1 MFWLHWQSRKSKEG
15 KLVKHFEHLTAET
28 VAEAARSAEQGSA
41 IIAGGTDLLGVLKDR
56 ILPSYPERVIDIKA
70 IPELTGIEERSDS
83 IRIGANT
90 KLSDIAESEV
100 VRQACPAFAEAAGSV
115 ASRLIRSQ
123 ATLGG
128 NMCQDVRCWYYR
140 YPNQVGGR
148 VDCARKDG
156 TRCYAFTG
164 ENKFH
169 SIFGGMRV
177 HRTGCS
183 QRCPGNVDIPDYL
196 ERIRANDIDG
206 AAEILLRKNPLPAI
220 TSRVCSHFCMMECV
234 RDQYDE
240 EVNIAQVERFVGDY
254 ILEHK
259 DKFMAPPAEEN
270 GKTVGIVGAGPAALS
285 AAFYLRR
292 SGYSVTIIDR
302 MPEPGGLL
310 MYALPEY
317 RLPKDKVRQV
327 TEAIADMGV
336 RFRMNVKV
344 GEDVELEEIISQYDS
359 VFLDTGAWKPNIIG
373 IDGEDL
379 TQFGLEFLVEVKTWM
394 RDKVG
399 RDVVVV
405 GGGNVAVDV
414 AVTARRLGARN
425 VTMVSLETAEQMP
438 ATAEELERAEVAQVK
453 HIGGWGPIRVQRKNG
468 QVEGLVFRKVTR
480 LLDESGRFAPLY
492 DDDDTMTVE
501 ADAIFLAVGQT
512 VDLSYLDER
521 MAIHTQK
528 GRISVQEDQKTS
540 RPGVFA
546 GGDATTGTVT
556 VIAAIT
562 TGRRASYS
570 IDEYLSGTPVPD
582 LSLEKRHVKRSAT
595 CLEHSEAVKPNH
607 RPVNELTADLEDDLG
622 LPFEAVKKEAERC
635 LNCACYAVTP
645 SDTETMLMALKA
657 KVVTNMRE
665 YSADEFF
672 TRYTKVQDM
681 LEPGEIVTSVEIPKT
696 KAAAAYDKFR
706 ERKTIDF
713 AIVGLGS
720 VYELEDGTIRD
731 ASIVLGA
738 VSPVPV
744 RASEAE
750 AYLKGKKL
758 TEEVAGQAAEIALAG
773 AEPLA
778 QNSYK
783 IQIAKTL
790 VKRSLLRLIES
801 DTLIEK

>member
-1 MFWLHWQSRKSKEG
+1 M
-15 KLVKHFEHLTAET
+15 KHFEHLTAEN
-28 VAEAARSAEQGSA
+28 VAEAVQGA
-41 IIAGGTDLLGVLKDR
+41 KEGAKLIAGGTDLLGVLKDR
-56 ILPSYPERVIDIKA
+56 ILPEYPETVIDIKS
-70 IPELTGIEERSDS
+70 IPNMDQIVETADG
-83 IRIGANT
+83 IRIGANV
-90 KLSDIAESEV
+90 KLSEIAESEV
-100 VRQACPAFAEAAGSV
+100 IKDICPGFAEAAGTV

-164 ENKFH
+164 ENKYH

-234 RDQYDE
+234 RDQFDE
-240 EVNIAQVERFVGDY
+240 EVNIAQIERYVGDY

-259 DKFMAPPAEEN
+259 DRFMPAPEKEN

-285 AAFYLRR
+285 AAFYLRKK
-292 SGYSVTIIDR
+292 GYAVTVIDR
-302 MPEPGGLL
+302 MKEPGGLL
-310 MYALPEY
+310 MYALPEF
-317 RLPKDKVRQV
+317 RIPKEKVRQM
-327 TEAIADMGV
+327 TQAIADMGV
-336 RFRMNVKV
+336 VFKMGVKV

-438 ATAEELERAEVAQVK
+438 ATAEELERAEVARVN
-453 HIGGWGPIRVQRKNG
+453 HLGGWGPTKVLRENG
-468 QVEGLVFRKVTR
+468 SVKGLAFRKVTR
-480 LLDESGRFAPLY
+480 LLDENGRFSPMY
-492 DDDDTMTVE
+492 DDNDTMVVE

-521 MAIHTQK
+521 MAINTQR

-562 TGRRASYS
+562 TGRRAAYS
-570 IDEYLSGTPVPD
+570 IDEFLSGTTAPD
-582 LSLEKRHVKRSAT
+582 LSLEKRPVKRSAT
-595 CLEHSEAVKPNH
+595 CLDRSEAVKANL
-607 RPVNELTADLEDDLG
+607 RPIAELSADKEDDLG
-622 LPFEAVKKEAERC
+622 LPFEAVKKEADRC

-657 KVVTNMRE
+657 KVVTNLRE

-681 LEPGEIVTSVEIPKT
+681 LAPGEIVLYVEIPRT
-696 KAAAAYDKFR
+696 TAAATYDKFR

-713 AIVGLGS
+713 AVVGLGS
-720 VYELEDGTIRD
+720 VYELDGKTVKD

-744 RASEAE
+744 RAVEAE
-750 AYLKGKKL
+750 QYLIGRQL
-758 TEEVAGQAAEIALAG
+758 TKEVAEKAAEIALAD
-773 AEPLA
+773 AEPLK
-778 QNSYK
+778 QNAYK

-790 VKRSLLRLIES
+790 IKRSLLRLI
-801 DTLIEK
+801 

>member
-1 MFWLHWQSRKSKEG
+1 M
-15 KLVKHFEHLTAET
+15 KHFEHLTAES
-28 VAEAARSAEQGSA
+28 VAEASKSVKEGAKL
-41 IIAGGTDLLGVLKDR
+41 IAGGTDLLGVLKDR
-56 ILPSYPERVIDIKA
+56 ILPEYPEQVIDIKA
-70 IPELTGIEERSDS
+70 LPGMNSIEETEDG
-83 IRIGANT
+83 ICIGANV
-90 KLSDIAESEV
+90 KLADIAESAVIREH
-100 VRQACPAFAEAAGSV
+100 CPGFAEAAGTV

-206 AAEILLRKNPLPAI
+206 AADILMRKNPLPAI

-240 EVNIAQVERFVGDY
+240 EVNIAQIERYVGDY
-254 ILEHK
+254 ILEHN
-259 DKFMAPPAEEN
+259 DQFMPAPQKEN

-292 SGYSVTIIDR
+292 KGYAVTVIDR
-302 MPEPGGLL
+302 MQEPGGLL

-317 RLPKDKVRQV
+317 RLPKDKVREV
-327 TEAIADMGV
+327 TQAIADMGV
-336 RFRMNVKV
+336 EFKMNVKV
-344 GEDVELEEIISQYDS
+344 GEDIQLDEIIDQYDS

-394 RDKVG
+394 RNKVG

-414 AVTARRLGARN
+414 AVTAHRLGARN

-438 ATAEELERAEVAQVK
+438 ATAEELERAEVAGVR
-453 HIGGWGPIRVQRKNG
+453 HLGGWGPTKVTRENG
-468 QVEGLVFRKVTR
+468 EVKGLAFRKVTR
-480 LLDESGRFAPLY
+480 LLDEEGRFSPLY
-492 DDDDTMTVE
+492 DEEKTMVVE

-512 VDLSYLDER
+512 VDLSYLDDR
-521 MAIHTQK
+521 MKINTQR
-528 GRISVQEDQKTS
+528 GRISVLEDQKTS

-570 IDEYLSGTPVPD
+570 IDEYLSGTPIPD
-582 LSLEKRHVKRSAT
+582 LCLEKRHVKRSAS
-595 CLEHSEAVKPNH
+595 CLDHSEAVKANL
-607 RPVNELTADLEDDLG
+607 RPIAELSSDTEDDLG
-622 LPFEAVKKEAERC
+622 LPFEEIKKEADRC

-657 KVVTNMRE
+657 KVVTNFRE

-672 TRYTKVQDM
+672 TRYAKVQDF
-681 LEPGEIVTSVEIPKT
+681 LEPGEIVTQVEIPKT
-696 KAAAAYDKFR
+696 AAVAKYDKFR

-713 AIVGLGS
+713 AVVGLGS
-720 VYELEDGTIRD
+720 VYELEGKTVRK

-738 VSPVPV
+738 VAPVPV
-744 RASEAE
+744 RATAAE
-750 AYLKGKKL
+750 TYLIGKEL
-758 TEEVAGQAAEIALAG
+758 NENVAEQAAVIALQD
-773 AEPLA
+773 AEPLK
-778 QNSYK
+778 QNAYK

-790 VKRSLLRLIES
+790 VKRSLLRLI
-801 DTLIEK
+801 

>member
-1 MFWLHWQSRKSKEG
+1 M
-15 KLVKHFEHLTAET
+15 KHFVHLTAET
-28 VAEAARSAEQGSA
+28 ISEAAECAKQGSKL
-41 IIAGGTDLLGVLKDR
+41 IAGGTDLLGVLKDR
-56 ILPSYPERVIDIKA
+56 ILPEYPEQVIDIKA
-70 IPELTGIEERSDS
+70 LPGMDRIEEKEDS
-83 IRIGANT
+83 IQIGANV
-90 KLSDIAESEV
+90 KLADIAESKIIRE
-100 VRQACPAFAEAAGSV
+100 QCPGFAEAAGTV

-206 AAEILLRKNPLPAI
+206 AAEILMRKNPLPAI

-240 EVNIAQVERFVGDY
+240 EVNIAQIERYVGDY

-259 DKFMAPPAEEN
+259 DQFMPAPEHEN

-292 SGYSVTIIDR
+292 KGYAVTVIDR
-302 MPEPGGLL
+302 MQEPGGLL

-317 RLPKDKVRQV
+317 RLPKDKVREV
-327 TEAIADMGV
+327 TQAIADMGV
-336 RFRMNVKV
+336 EFKMNVKV
-344 GEDVELEEIISQYDS
+344 GEDIQLDEIIEQYDS
-359 VFLDTGAWKPNIIG
+359 VFLDTGAWKTNIIG

-414 AVTARRLGARN
+414 AVTAHRLGARN

-438 ATAEELERAEVAQVK
+438 ATAEELERAEVAGVR
-453 HIGGWGPIRVQRKNG
+453 HFGGWGPTKVLRENG
-468 QVEGLVFRKVTR
+468 EVKGLAFRKVTR
-480 LLDESGRFAPLY
+480 LLDEEGRFSPLY
-492 DDDDTMTVE
+492 DEENTMVVE

-512 VDLSYLDER
+512 VDLSYLDDR
-521 MAIHTQK
+521 MKINTQR
-528 GRISVQEDQKTS
+528 GRIFVLEDQKTS

-570 IDEYLSGTPVPD
+570 IDEYLSGTPIPD
-582 LSLEKRHVKRSAT
+582 MGLEKRHVKRSAS
-595 CLEHSEAVKPNH
+595 CLDHSKAVKANL
-607 RPVNELTADLEDDLG
+607 RPIAELSSDTEDDLG
-622 LPFEAVKKEAERC
+622 LPFEEIKKEADRC

-657 KVVTNMRE
+657 KVVTNLRE
-665 YSADEFF
+665 YSADVFF
-672 TRYTKVQDM
+672 TRYAKVQDF
-681 LEPGEIVTSVEIPKT
+681 LEPGEIVTQVVIPKT
-696 KAAAAYDKFR
+696 AAVARYDKFR

-713 AIVGLGS
+713 AVVGLGS
-720 VYELEDGTIRD
+720 VYDLEGKIIRD

-738 VSPVPV
+738 VAPVPV
-744 RASEAE
+744 RAADAE
-750 AYLKGKKL
+750 TYLIGKELNEK
-758 TEEVAGQAAEIALAG
+758 VAEQAAEIALQE
-773 AEPLA
+773 AEPLK
-778 QNSYK
+778 QNAYK

-790 VKRSLLRLIES
+790 VKRSLLRLI
-801 DTLIEK
+801 

>member
-1 MFWLHWQSRKSKEG
+1 M
-15 KLVKHFEHLTAET
+15 KHFEHFTAET
-28 VAEAARSAEQGSA
+28 VAEAAQSAKEGA
-41 IIAGGTDLLGVLKDR
+41 KLIAGGTDLLGVLKDR
-56 ILPSYPERVIDIKA
+56 ILPEYPESLIDIKA
-70 IPELTGIEERSDS
+70 IPDMNKIEEKAES
-83 IRIGANT
+83 IRIGANV
-90 KLSDIAESEV
+90 KLSDIAESPV
-100 VRQACPAFAEAAGSV
+100 VQDACPGFAEAAGTV

-164 ENKFH
+164 ENKYH

-234 RDQYDE
+234 RDQFDE
-240 EVNIAQVERFVGDY
+240 EVNIAQIERYVGDY

-259 DKFMAPPAEEN
+259 DKFMPAPEKEN

-292 SGYSVTIIDR
+292 NGYAVTVIDR
-302 MPEPGGLL
+302 MKEPGGLL

-317 RLPKDKVRQV
+317 RIPKDKVRQM
-327 TEAIADMGV
+327 TQAIADMGV
-336 RFRMNVKV
+336 VFKMGVKV

-453 HIGGWGPIRVQRKNG
+453 HLGGWGPTKVLREDGSVK
-468 QVEGLVFRKVTR
+468 GLAFRKVAR
-480 LLDESGRFAPLY
+480 LLDENGRFSPLY
-492 DDDDTMTVE
+492 DDNDTMVVE

-521 MAIHTQK
+521 MAINTQR
-528 GRISVQEDQKTS
+528 GRISVKEDQKTS

-570 IDEYLSGTPVPD
+570 IDEYLSGTLAPD
-582 LSLEKRHVKRSAT
+582 LNLEKRHVKRSAA
-595 CLEHSEAVKPNH
+595 CLDHSEAVKANL
-607 RPVNELTADLEDDLG
+607 RPVAELSADKEDDLG
-622 LPFEAVKKEAERC
+622 LPFEAVRKEADRC

-657 KVVTNMRE
+657 KVVTSLRE

-681 LEPGEIVTSVEIPKT
+681 LAPGEIVLYVEIPRT
-696 KAAAAYDKFR
+696 TAAAAYDKFR

-713 AIVGLGS
+713 AVVGLGS
-720 VYELEDGTIRD
+720 VYELDGKTVKD

-744 RASEAE
+744 RAVEAE
-750 AYLKGKKL
+750 QYLIGKQL
-758 TEEVAGQAAEIALAG
+758 TEEVVEKTAEIALAA
-773 AEPLA
+773 AEPLK
-778 QNSYK
+778 QNAYK

-790 VKRSLLRLIES
+790 VKRSLLRLI
-801 DTLIEK
+801 

>member
-1 MFWLHWQSRKSKEG
+1 M
-15 KLVKHFEHLTAET
+15 KHFEHLTAEN
-28 VAEAARSAEQGSA
+28 VAEAVQGA
-41 IIAGGTDLLGVLKDR
+41 KDGAKLIAGGTDLLGVLKDR
-56 ILPSYPERVIDIKA
+56 ILPEYPETVIDIKS
-70 IPELTGIEERSDS
+70 IPDMDQIVETADG
-83 IRIGANT
+83 IRIGANV
-90 KLSDIAESEV
+90 KLSEIAESEV
-100 VRQACPAFAEAAGSV
+100 IKGACPGFAEAAGTV

-164 ENKFH
+164 ENKYH

-206 AAEILLRKNPLPAI
+206 AAEILLQKNPLPAI

-234 RDQYDE
+234 RDQFDE
-240 EVNIAQVERFVGDY
+240 EVNIAQIERYVGDY

-259 DKFMAPPAEEN
+259 DKFMPAPEREN

-285 AAFYLRR
+285 AAFYLRKK
-292 SGYSVTIIDR
+292 GYAVTVIDR
-302 MPEPGGLL
+302 MKEPGGLL
-310 MYALPEY
+310 MYALPEF
-317 RLPKDKVRQV
+317 RIPKEKVRQM
-327 TEAIADMGV
+327 TQAIADMGV
-336 RFRMNVKV
+336 VFKMGVKV

-438 ATAEELERAEVAQVK
+438 ATAEELERAEVARVK
-453 HIGGWGPIRVQRKNG
+453 HLGGWGPTKVLREDGSVK
-468 QVEGLVFRKVTR
+468 GLAFRKVTR
-480 LLDESGRFAPLY
+480 LLDENGRFSPLY
-492 DDDDTMTVE
+492 DDSDTMVVE

-521 MAIHTQK
+521 MAINTQR
-528 GRISVQEDQKTS
+528 GRISVQDDQKTS

-570 IDEYLSGTPVPD
+570 IDEYLSGTPAPD
-582 LSLEKRHVKRSAT
+582 LSLEKRHVRRSAT
-595 CLEHSEAVKPNH
+595 CLDHSEAVKANL
-607 RPVNELTADLEDDLG
+607 RPVAELSADKEDDLG
-622 LPFEAVKKEAERC
+622 LPFEAVRKEADRC

-657 KVVTNMRE
+657 KVVTSLRE

-681 LEPGEIVTSVEIPKT
+681 LAPGEIVLYVEIPRT
-696 KAAAAYDKFR
+696 AASAAYDKFR

-713 AIVGLGS
+713 AVVGLGS
-720 VYELEDGTIRD
+720 VYELDGKTVKD

-744 RASEAE
+744 RAVEAE
-750 AYLKGKKL
+750 RYLIGKQL
-758 TEEVAGQAAEIALAG
+758 TEEVAEKAAEIALAG
-773 AEPLA
+773 AEPLK
-778 QNSYK
+778 QNAYK

-790 VKRSLLRLIES
+790 VKRSLLRLI
-801 DTLIEK
+801 